1 MLSEIL
7 FIKISKRRILIM
19 KSERL
24 LFVLVALL
32 LIASLTACS
41 SSATPTNNPIP
52 SSTTV
57 PLLTSTASPTST
69 LQPTELS
76 QETATVSPTQ
86 AEWLFQVTVT
96 LDKLGPVLGGTLGG
110 GSGYNWGILETQTPI
125 QEGINP
131 VSVYDPSGLGQ
142 MCAQGM
148 LVEGQPMVTSMIG
161 GACLVEIP
169 VP

>member
-1 MLSEIL
+1 
-7 FIKISKRRILIM
+7 M

-24 LFVLVALL
+24 LFVLVSLL
-32 LIASLTACS
+32 LITSLTACS

-57 PLLTSTASPTST
+57 SILTSTASSPPTST
-69 LQPTELS
+69 LQPTELP
-76 QETATVSPTQ
+76 QETTNVTPTQ
-86 AEWLFQVTVT
+86 VEWLFQVTVT
-96 LDKLGPVLGGTLGG
+96 LDKLGPVLGGNMAGQ
-110 GSGYNWGILETQTPI
+110 SGYNWGILETQTPI
-125 QEGINP
+125 QEGISP
-131 VSVYDPSGLGQ
+131 ISVYDPSGLGQ

-148 LVEGQPMVTSMIG
+148 LVEGQAMVTSIIG